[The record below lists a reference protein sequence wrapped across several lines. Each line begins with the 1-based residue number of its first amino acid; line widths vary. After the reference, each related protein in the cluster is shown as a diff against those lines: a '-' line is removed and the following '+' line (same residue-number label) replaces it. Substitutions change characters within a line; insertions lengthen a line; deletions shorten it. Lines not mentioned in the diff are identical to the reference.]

1 MFLCYTLPNL
11 EVYPMLDENI
21 KENEQV
27 EAKEEVAVAEE
38 QPVVEK
44 TYDRV
49 IEDARK
55 ELYKSYTM
63 SRRVSNILMFVVVA
77 AIVGIMFLVINNNQ
91 VLKIVGYSL
100 AGALLVGMILYYVLT
115 RKNFPNKTKDYVA
128 LVSKAVNAEIFKNQE
143 FDEINSNP
151 DEKLGLDDLIGD
163 GVYQEATGVNSRN
176 VVRGTYKKHH
186 FLYAEAALTRPS
198 TRKQQVPPL
207 FVGKYISLPN
217 DLKFD
222 GRFVLVFKNPKDP
235 LDLPNAVNDLA
246 VLEYKDDFM
255 VYGPESSNY
264 RDVINNKVVSQ
275 LKKLQI
281 GGHLLN
287 VNVVFWSGHSA
298 AYISYDDT
306 IMSVPFDKP
315 LDKAG
320 FDQSFKDIL
329 NCFNA
334 LTEE

>member
-21 KENEQV
+21 KENEEV
-27 EAKEEVAVAEE
+27 EVKEEAPTEE
-38 QPVVEK
+38 QPVNEISYDQVVES
-44 TYDRV
+44 
-49 IEDARK
+49 ARK
-55 ELYKSYTM
+55 DLYKAYTV
-63 SRRVSNILMFVVVA
+63 SRRISNILMFVVVG
-77 AIVGIMFLVINNNQ
+77 AIVGIMFLIINNNQ
-91 VLKIVGYSL
+91 VLKIVGYCL
-100 AGALLVGMILYYVLT
+100 AGALLIGMVLYYVLN
-115 RKNFPNKTKDYVA
+115 RKRFPNKTKEYVA
-128 LVSKAVNAEIFKNQE
+128 LVSKTMNDEMFKNQE
-143 FDEINSNP
+143 FAEINSNP
-151 DEKLGLDDLIGD
+151 EEKLALDDLVGD
-163 GVYQEATGVNSRN
+163 GIYNEATGVNSRN

-207 FVGKYISLPN
+207 FVGRYVSVPN

-222 GRFVLVFKNPKDP
+222 GRYVVVIKNPKEP
-235 LDLPNAVNDLA
+235 LDLPNAVSDLA
-246 VLEYKDDFM
+246 VLEDKDDFM
-255 VYGPESSNY
+255 VYGPEGTNY
-264 RDVINNKVVSQ
+264 RDAINNKVISQ

-298 AYISYDDT
+298 AYVSYDDT

-320 FDQSFKDIL
+320 FDQSFKDL
-329 NCFNA
+329 LACFNA

>member
-1 MFLCYTLPNL
+1 
-11 EVYPMLDENI
+11 MLDENI

-27 EAKEEVAVAEE
+27 EAQEEVSAEEE
-38 QPVVEK
+38 QPVTEK

-49 IEDARK
+49 IEEARQD
-55 ELYKSYTM
+55 LYKSYKT
-63 SRRVSNILMFVVVA
+63 SRMVSNILMFVVVG
-77 AIVGIMFLVINNNQ
+77 AIVGVMFMIISNNN
-91 VLKIVGYSL
+91 VLKIVGYCL

-115 RKNFPNKTKDYVA
+115 RKNFPNKTKAYVA
-128 LVSKAVNAEIFKNQE
+128 LVSKTVNAELFKNQE
-143 FDEINSNP
+143 FEEINSNP
-151 DEKLGLDDLIGD
+151 EEKLGLDDLIGD
-163 GVYQEATGVNSRN
+163 GVYAEATGVNSRN

-217 DLKFD
+217 ELKFD
-222 GRFVLVFKNPKDP
+222 GRFVFVFKDPKNP
-235 LDLPNAVNDLA
+235 LDLPNAVNDLK
-246 VLEYKDDFM
+246 VLEDKDDFM
-255 VYGPESSNY
+255 VYGPEGSNY
-264 RDVINNKVVSQ
+264 HDVIDNKVISQ

-287 VNVVFWSGHSA
+287 ANVVFWSGHSA
-298 AYISYDDT
+298 AYVSYDDT

-320 FDQSFKDIL
+320 FDQSFKDLLICL
-329 NCFNA
+329 NA

>member
-1 MFLCYTLPNL
+1 
-11 EVYPMLDENI
+11 MLDENI

-27 EAKEEVAVAEE
+27 EAQEEVSVEEE
-38 QPVVEK
+38 QPVAEK

-49 IEDARK
+49 IEEARQD
-55 ELYKSYTM
+55 LCKSYKT
-63 SRRVSNILMFVVVA
+63 SRMVSNILMFVVVG
-77 AIVGIMFLVINNNQ
+77 AIVGVMFMIISNNN
-91 VLKIVGYSL
+91 VLKIVGYCL

-115 RKNFPNKTKDYVA
+115 RKNFPNKTKAYVG
-128 LVSKAVNAEIFKNQE
+128 LVSKAVNGELFKNQE

-151 DEKLGLDDLIGD
+151 DEKLGLDDLVGD
-163 GVYQEATGVNSRN
+163 GVYAEATGVNSRN

-217 DLKFD
+217 ELKFD
-222 GRFVLVFKNPKDP
+222 GRFVFVFKDPKNP
-235 LDLPNAVNDLA
+235 LDLPNAVNDLK
-246 VLEYKDDFM
+246 VLEDKDDFM
-255 VYGPESSNY
+255 VYGPEGSNY
-264 RDVINNKVVSQ
+264 HDVIDNKVISQ

-287 VNVVFWSGHSA
+287 ANVVFWSGHSA
-298 AYISYDDT
+298 AYVSYDDT

-320 FDQSFKDIL
+320 FDQSFKDLLICL
-329 NCFNA
+329 NA

>member
-21 KENEQV
+21 KENEQTEV
-27 EAKEEVAVAEE
+27 KEEAPVVEE

-115 RKNFPNKTKDYVA
+115 RKNFPNKTKDYVT
-128 LVSKAVNAEIFKNQE
+128 LVSKTVNAEIFKNQE

-246 VLEYKDDFM
+246 VLEDKDDFM
-255 VYGPESSNY
+255 VYGPEGANY
-264 RDVINNKVVSQ
+264 RDAINNKVVSQ

>member
-1 MFLCYTLPNL
+1 
-11 EVYPMLDENI
+11 MLDENI

-27 EAKEEVAVAEE
+27 EAQEETPEVKEQEVVT
-38 QPVVEK
+38 K
-44 TYDRV
+44 SYDQV

-55 ELYKSYTM
+55 NLYKSYVT
-63 SRRVSNILMFVVVA
+63 SRRVSNIIMVVVVA
-77 AIVGIMFLVINNNQ
+77 AIVGIMFMIISNYQ
-91 VLKIVGYSL
+91 VLKIVGYCL

-115 RKNFPNKTKDYVA
+115 RKNFPNKTKEYVT
-128 LVSKAVNAEIFKNQE
+128 LVSKTLNAELFKNQE
-143 FDEINSNP
+143 FEEINSNP
-151 DEKLGLDDLIGD
+151 EEKLGLDDLIGD
-163 GVYQEATGVNSRN
+163 GVYAEATGVNSRN
-176 VVRGTYKKHH
+176 IVRGTYKKHH

-207 FVGKYISLPN
+207 FVGKYVSLPN
-217 DLKFD
+217 NYKFD
-222 GRFVLVFKNPKDP
+222 GRFVVVLKNPKDP
-235 LDLPNAVNDLA
+235 LDLPNAVSDLA
-246 VLEYKDDFM
+246 VLEDKDEFM
-255 VYGPESSNY
+255 VYGPEGSNY
-264 RDVINNKVVSQ
+264 HDVLDNKVISQ
-275 LKKLQI
+275 IKKLQI

-320 FDQSFKDIL
+320 FDQSFKDLLICL
-329 NCFNA
+329 NA

>member
-1 MFLCYTLPNL
+1 
-11 EVYPMLDENI
+11 MLDENI

-27 EAKEEVAVAEE
+27 ETQEEVSVEEE
-38 QPVVEK
+38 QPVAEK

-49 IEDARK
+49 IEEARQD
-55 ELYKSYTM
+55 LYKSYKT
-63 SRRVSNILMFVVVA
+63 SRMVGNIIMFVVVG
-77 AIVGIMFLVINNNQ
+77 AIVGVVFMIISNNNI
-91 VLKIVGYSL
+91 LKIVGYCL

-115 RKNFPNKTKDYVA
+115 RNNFPNKIKAYVG
-128 LVSKAVNAEIFKNQE
+128 LVSKAVNGELFKNQE

-163 GVYQEATGVNSRN
+163 GVYAEATGVNSRN

-217 DLKFD
+217 GLKFD
-222 GRFVLVFKNPKDP
+222 GRFVFVFKDPKNP
-235 LDLPNAVNDLA
+235 LDLPNAVNDLK
-246 VLEYKDDFM
+246 VLEDKDDFM
-255 VYGPESSNY
+255 VYGPEGSNY
-264 RDVINNKVVSQ
+264 HDVIDNKVISQ

-298 AYISYDDT
+298 AYVSYDDT
-306 IMSVPFDKP
+306 IISVPFDKP

-320 FDQSFKDIL
+320 FDQSFKDLLICL
-329 NCFNA
+329 NA

>member
-1 MFLCYTLPNL
+1 
-11 EVYPMLDENI
+11 MLDENI

-27 EAKEEVAVAEE
+27 EAQEETPVAEE
-38 QPVVEK
+38 QQVVTK
-44 TYDRV
+44 TYDQV

-55 ELYKSYTM
+55 DLYKSYTT

-77 AIVGIMFLVINNNQ
+77 AIVGIMFMVINNNQ
-91 VLKIVGYSL
+91 VLKIVGYCL
-100 AGALLVGMILYYVLT
+100 AGALLIGMILYYVLT
-115 RKNFPNKTKDYVA
+115 RKNFPNKTKGYVA
-128 LVSKAVNAEIFKNQE
+128 LVSNTVNAELFKNQE
-143 FDEINSNP
+143 FEEISSNP
-151 DEKLGLDDLIGD
+151 EEKLGLDDLIGD
-163 GVYQEATGVNSRN
+163 GVYAEATGANSRN

-186 FLYAEAALTRPS
+186 FMYAEAALTRPS

-207 FVGKYISLPN
+207 FVGKYVSLPN
-217 DLKFD
+217 NYKFD
-222 GRFVLVFKNPKDP
+222 GRFVIVMKNPKDP

-246 VLEYKDDFM
+246 VLEDKDDFM
-255 VYGPESSNY
+255 VYGPEGANY
-264 RDVINNKVVSQ
+264 HDVLDNKVISQ

-320 FDQSFKDIL
+320 FDQSFKDLLICL
-329 NCFNA
+329 NA

>member
-1 MFLCYTLPNL
+1 
-11 EVYPMLDENI
+11 MLDENI

-246 VLEYKDDFM
+246 VLEDKDDFM
-255 VYGPESSNY
+255 VYGPEGANY
-264 RDVINNKVVSQ
+264 RDAINNKVVSQ

>member
-1 MFLCYTLPNL
+1 MFVCYTLPNL

-128 LVSKAVNAEIFKNQE
+128 LVSKAINAEIFKNQE

-246 VLEYKDDFM
+246 VLEDKDDFM
-255 VYGPESSNY
+255 VYGPEGANY
-264 RDVINNKVVSQ
+264 RDAINNKVVSQ

>member
-1 MFLCYTLPNL
+1 
-11 EVYPMLDENI
+11 MLDENI
-21 KENEQV
+21 KENEQTEV
-27 EAKEEVAVAEE
+27 KEEAPVVEE

-44 TYDRV
+44 SYDRV

-128 LVSKAVNAEIFKNQE
+128 LVSKTVNVEIFKNQE

-176 VVRGTYKKHH
+176 IVRGTYKKHH

-246 VLEYKDDFM
+246 VLEDKDDFM
-255 VYGPESSNY
+255 VYGPEGSNY

>member
-1 MFLCYTLPNL
+1 MFLCYTLANL

-27 EAKEEVAVAEE
+27 EAQEVEAPAQE
-38 QPVVEK
+38 QSVSEKPYNEVVE
-44 TYDRV
+44 
-49 IEDARK
+49 EARK
-55 ELYKSYTM
+55 DLYKSYTM
-63 SRRVSNILMFVVVA
+63 SRRISNILMFVVVG

-100 AGALLVGMILYYVLT
+100 AGALLVGMILYYVLN
-115 RKNFPNKTKDYVA
+115 RKRFPNKTKDYVA
-128 LVSKAVNAEIFKNQE
+128 LVSKVMNNEMFKNQE
-143 FDEINSNP
+143 FAEINSNP
-151 DEKLGLDDLIGD
+151 DEKLALTDLISD
-163 GVYQEATGVNSRN
+163 GVYVEATGINSRN

-207 FVGKYISLPN
+207 FVGRYISVPN

-222 GRFVLVFKNPKDP
+222 GRYVVVIKNPKEP

-246 VLEYKDDFM
+246 VLEDKDEFM
-255 VYGPESSNY
+255 LYGPEGSNY
-264 RDVINNKVVSQ
+264 RDVIDNKVIAQ
-275 LKKLQI
+275 LKKLEVS
-281 GGHLLN
+281 GHLLN
-287 VNVVFWSGHSA
+287 VNVVFWAGHSA
-298 AYISYDDT
+298 AYVSYDDT

-315 LDKAG
+315 LDKNG
-320 FDQSFKDIL
+320 FDQSFKDL
-329 NCFNA
+329 LVCLNA

>member
-21 KENEQV
+21 KENEEV
-27 EAKEEVAVAEE
+27 EVKEEAPTEE
-38 QPVVEK
+38 QPVNEISYDQVVES
-44 TYDRV
+44 
-49 IEDARK
+49 ARK
-55 ELYKSYTM
+55 DLYKAYTV
-63 SRRVSNILMFVVVA
+63 SRRISNILMFVVVG
-77 AIVGIMFLVINNNQ
+77 AIVGIMFLIINNNQ
-91 VLKIVGYSL
+91 VLKIVGYCL
-100 AGALLVGMILYYVLT
+100 AGALLIGMVLYYVLN
-115 RKNFPNKTKDYVA
+115 RKRFPNKTKEYVA
-128 LVSKAVNAEIFKNQE
+128 LVSKTMNNEMFKNQE
-143 FDEINSNP
+143 FAEINSNP
-151 DEKLGLDDLIGD
+151 EEKLALDDLVGD
-163 GVYQEATGVNSRN
+163 GIYNEATGVNSRN

-207 FVGKYISLPN
+207 FVGKYISVPN

-222 GRFVLVFKNPKDP
+222 GRYVVVIKNPKEP
-235 LDLPNAVNDLA
+235 LDLPNAVSDLA
-246 VLEYKDDFM
+246 VLEDKDDFM
-255 VYGPESSNY
+255 VYGPEGTNY
-264 RDVINNKVVSQ
+264 RDAINNKVISQ

-298 AYISYDDT
+298 AYVSYDDT

-315 LDKAG
+315 LDKTG
-320 FDQSFKDIL
+320 FDQSFKDL
-329 NCFNA
+329 LACFNA

>member
-1 MFLCYTLPNL
+1 
-11 EVYPMLDENI
+11 MLDENI

-115 RKNFPNKTKDYVA
+115 RKNFPNKTKDYVT
-128 LVSKAVNAEIFKNQE
+128 LVSKTVNAEIFKNQE

-246 VLEYKDDFM
+246 VLEDKDDFM
-255 VYGPESSNY
+255 VYGPEGSNY

>member
-1 MFLCYTLPNL
+1 MFVCYTLPNL

-115 RKNFPNKTKDYVA
+115 RKNFPNKTKDYVT
-128 LVSKAVNAEIFKNQE
+128 LVSKTVNAEIFKNQE

-246 VLEYKDDFM
+246 VLEDKDDFM
-255 VYGPESSNY
+255 VYGPEGANY
-264 RDVINNKVVSQ
+264 HDAINNKVVSQ

>member
-1 MFLCYTLPNL
+1 
-11 EVYPMLDENI
+11 MLDENI
-21 KENEQV
+21 KENEQTEV
-27 EAKEEVAVAEE
+27 KEEAPVVEE

>member
-1 MFLCYTLPNL
+1 
-11 EVYPMLDENI
+11 MLDENI
-21 KENEQV
+21 KENEQTEV
-27 EAKEEVAVAEE
+27 KEEAPVVEE

-246 VLEYKDDFM
+246 VLEDKDDFM
-255 VYGPESSNY
+255 VYGPEGANY
-264 RDVINNKVVSQ
+264 RDAINNKVVSQ

>member
-27 EAKEEVAVAEE
+27 EAKEEAPVVEE

-115 RKNFPNKTKDYVA
+115 RKNFPNKTKDYVT
-128 LVSKAVNAEIFKNQE
+128 LVSKTVNAEIFKNQE

-246 VLEYKDDFM
+246 VLEDKDDFM
-255 VYGPESSNY
+255 VYGPEGSNY

>member
-1 MFLCYTLPNL
+1 
-11 EVYPMLDENI
+11 MLDENI
-21 KENEQV
+21 KENEQTEV
-27 EAKEEVAVAEE
+27 KEEAPVVEE

-246 VLEYKDDFM
+246 VLEDKDDFM
-255 VYGPESSNY
+255 VYGPEGANY
-264 RDVINNKVVSQ
+264 RDAINNKVVSQ

-315 LDKAG
+315 LDKAV

>member
-21 KENEQV
+21 KENEQTEV
-27 EAKEEVAVAEE
+27 KEEAPVVEE

-115 RKNFPNKTKDYVA
+115 RKNFPNKTKDYVT
-128 LVSKAVNAEIFKNQE
+128 LVSKTVNAEIFKNQE

-246 VLEYKDDFM
+246 VLEDKDDFM
-255 VYGPESSNY
+255 VYGPEGANY
-264 RDVINNKVVSQ
+264 HDAINNKVVSQ

>member
-1 MFLCYTLPNL
+1 
-11 EVYPMLDENI
+11 MLDENI

-27 EAKEEVAVAEE
+27 EAQEETPEVKEQEVVT
-38 QPVVEK
+38 K
-44 TYDRV
+44 SYDQV

-55 ELYKSYTM
+55 NLYKSYVT
-63 SRRVSNILMFVVVA
+63 SRRVSNIIMVVVVA
-77 AIVGIMFLVINNNQ
+77 AIVGIMFMIISNYQ
-91 VLKIVGYSL
+91 VLMIVGYCL
-100 AGALLVGMILYYVLT
+100 AGAILVGMILYYVLT
-115 RKNFPNKTKDYVA
+115 RKNFPNKTKEYVT
-128 LVSKAVNAEIFKNQE
+128 LVSKTLNAELFKNQE
-143 FDEINSNP
+143 FEEINSNP
-151 DEKLGLDDLIGD
+151 EEKLGLDDLIGD
-163 GVYQEATGVNSRN
+163 GVYAEATGVNSRN

-207 FVGKYISLPN
+207 FVGKYVSLPN
-217 DLKFD
+217 NYKFD
-222 GRFVLVFKNPKDP
+222 GRFVVVLKNPKDP

-246 VLEYKDDFM
+246 VLEDKDEFM
-255 VYGPESSNY
+255 VYGPEGSNY
-264 RDVINNKVVSQ
+264 HDVLDNKVISQ
-275 LKKLQI
+275 IKKLQI

-298 AYISYDDT
+298 AYVSYDDT

-320 FDQSFKDIL
+320 FDQSFKDLLICL
-329 NCFNA
+329 NA

>member
-1 MFLCYTLPNL
+1 
-11 EVYPMLDENI
+11 MLDENI
-21 KENEQV
+21 KENEQTEV
-27 EAKEEVAVAEE
+27 KEEAPVVEE

-115 RKNFPNKTKDYVA
+115 RKNFPNKTKDYVT
-128 LVSKAVNAEIFKNQE
+128 LVSKTVNAEIFKNQE

-246 VLEYKDDFM
+246 VLEDKDDFM
-255 VYGPESSNY
+255 VYGPEGANY
-264 RDVINNKVVSQ
+264 RDAINNKVVSQ

>member
-1 MFLCYTLPNL
+1 MFVCYTLPNL

-21 KENEQV
+21 KENEQTEV
-27 EAKEEVAVAEE
+27 KEEAPVVEE

-246 VLEYKDDFM
+246 VLEDKDDFM
-255 VYGPESSNY
+255 VYGPEGANY
-264 RDVINNKVVSQ
+264 RDAINNKVVSQ

-320 FDQSFKDIL
+320 FDQSFKDL
-329 NCFNA
+329 LVCLNA

>member
-1 MFLCYTLPNL
+1 MFVCYTLPNL

-21 KENEQV
+21 KENEQTEV
-27 EAKEEVAVAEE
+27 KEEAPVVEE

-115 RKNFPNKTKDYVA
+115 RKNFPNKTKDYVT
-128 LVSKAVNAEIFKNQE
+128 LVSKTVNAEIFKNQE

-151 DEKLGLDDLIGD
+151 DEKLGLDDLVGD

-246 VLEYKDDFM
+246 VLEDKDDFM
-255 VYGPESSNY
+255 VYGPEGANY
-264 RDVINNKVVSQ
+264 HDAINNKVVSQ